1 MVFIVRN
8 HKKHI
13 SHCVVIFIEFRYVT
27 VGSAYLPL
35 DFKELTQ
42 NTLFIQNT
50 NVMHLILFIRQIFS
64 STCFEY
70 QVLIFSFPYSCVSTR
85 H

>member
-42 NTLFIQNT
+42 NTFIT
-50 NVMHLILFIRQIFS
+50 LGHYVCIM
-64 STCFEY
+64 
-70 QVLIFSFPYSCVSTR
+70 TR
-85 H
+85 I